1 MATEHGHDASP
12 APDSR
17 NGRPPEKPA
26 PVATLSPIQNPKSR
40 IKNRESNSPQS
51 GGKPLA
57 RRGGW
62 RLPIVL
68 ATGFGVGYSP
78 VAPGTLGAAL
88 GVGLYCAFLPFGA
101 LHITIPAASVAL
113 FLAGVHLSFL
123 AEAYF
128 REKDCQRIVFDEL
141 ASFPLSM
148 ALVSPTPL
156 RIALAFV
163 FNRVGDILKPFP
175 AGRIQG
181 LKGGWGVMLDDTVAA
196 AYANLLLRL
205 VILAF
210 HV

>member
-1 MATEHGHDASP
+1 MASEHGHDANP
-12 APDSR
+12 AAAARKEP
-17 NGRPPEKPA
+17 
-26 PVATLSPIQNPKSR
+26 
-40 IKNRESNSPQS
+40 SPQEAMRKDS
-51 GGKPLA
+51 DAGEKIPV
-57 RRGGW
+57 RRR
-62 RLPIVL
+62 RLRPAIAL

-88 GVGLYCAFLPFGA
+88 GVALFCAFLPFGA
-101 LHITIPAASVAL
+101 LHITIPAASLAL
-113 FLAGVHLSFL
+113 FFAGVHLSFL

-148 ALVSPTPL
+148 ALISPTPL
-156 RIALAFV
+156 HVALAFA
-163 FNRVGDILKPFP
+163 FNRIADILKPFP
-175 AGRIQG
+175 AGRIQR

-210 HV
+210 DV